1 MLRCLFVTGP
11 ELNPGWSPFLKP
23 VLPTQGEAERGN
35 PGEGGPSRQAPGLAL
50 SSKQGAEIIAKDTC
64 LHPNDGTLLLG
75 GIKGKLLVGRRAV
88 RRRWQVLVSTFAGLL
103 FRPSGFP
110 TS

>member
-64 LHPNDGTLLLG
+64 LHPNDGTNGIFCCWAGLKESSWGAG
-75 GIKGKLLVGRRAV
+75 GQSEDVGR
-88 RRRWQVLVSTFAGLL
+88 S
-103 FRPSGFP
+103 
-110 TS
+110 